1 LFDEKLEGQ
10 MSFRTKFALI
20 LASATLAI
28 YTVVGG
34 WISTRAQQPANDP
47 NAQLRI
53 FESVLQHIQN
63 DYVDEPNME
72 KVRAGALRGLAYGL
86 DPYSTYLTPEQVRD
100 YSDNAKNNQS
110 GIGAELSQVASYLY
124 VIAPMK
130 GSPADQAGVRAG
142 DIIEYI
148 DNKATRDISL
158 YDAKQ
163 LLNGP
168 AGTEVKLRILR
179 ANTKPLTLTVKR
191 GTSRAATA
199 ETRMETGRIGVL
211 RINSLTDGEA
221 NDVRGRLQDLI
232 KQGAQ
237 KVVVDLRATAGGSI
251 SDAVA
256 VANLFVR
263 DGVLAETIGREGKV
277 LKTYSA
283 DPKAAIFNGPLVVLI
298 DSGTAGAAEV
308 VASAVLDRN
317 RGQVVGER
325 SFGAGAEQQLFTLRG
340 GDGLLLTTVKWAS
353 GSGKPFLGE
362 DRARSGVMPSV
373 EVKRPEL
380 ADAIDPDDLTGNDD
394 DAVAKPSASP
404 DKQVTP
410 EETPKAPA
418 EDVQMKKALEL
429 LRESK
434 PQAQRAAA

>member
-1 LFDEKLEGQ
+1 
-10 MSFRTKFALI
+10 MSFRTKFILI
-20 LASATLAI
+20 LLSATLTL

-63 DYVDEPNME
+63 DYVDEPNMD

-86 DPYSTYLTPEQVRD
+86 DPYSTYLTPEQVRE
-100 YSDNAKNNQS
+100 YNENGKDNQV

-148 DNKATRDISL
+148 DGKATRDISL

-163 LLNGP
+163 LLNGT
-168 AGTEVKLRILR
+168 AGSDVKLRVLR
-179 ANTKPLTLTVKR
+179 ANASPLTLTVKR
-191 GTSRAATA
+191 GAFRAPAA
-199 ETRMETGRIGVL
+199 EARMDASRIGIL
-211 RINSLTDGEA
+211 KINSFADGEA
-221 NDVRGRLQDLI
+221 ADARARVQDLL

-237 KVVVDLRATAGGSI
+237 KIVVDLRGTAGGSLTE
-251 SDAVA
+251 AVA
-256 VANLFVR
+256 VANLFVK
-263 DGVLAETIGREGKV
+263 DGQIAETVGREGKPI
-277 LKTYSA
+277 KSFAA
-283 DPKAAIFNGPLVVLI
+283 DPKAAIFSGPVVALI

-308 VASAVLDRN
+308 VASALLERN
-317 RGQVVGER
+317 RGQVVGEK

-353 GSGKPFLGE
+353 ANGKTFLGE
-362 DRARSGVMPSV
+362 DRSHSGVAPSV

-380 ADAIDPDDLTGNDD
+380 AEDVNPDDLTGNDD
-394 DAVAKPSASP
+394 DAVAKPDEKREVSP
-404 DKQVTP
+404 QP
-410 EETPKAPA
+410 APA
-418 EDVQMKKALEL
+418 KPAVEDIQMKKALEL
-429 LRESK
+429 LRDNK
-434 PQAQRAAA
+434 TAQGLRAA